1 MLGHGD
7 KFFILRLMTVNPP
20 LLNVN
25 NVRLFLTW
33 LALNNASSLN
43 AAPYSWARETGDE
56 IMQDYFQRFD
66 VDNSGFDFLTYWPY
80 EKGLLPNFLRPKS
93 QRILDQAPK
102 PLTLQML
109 IESAKAGR
117 WLYDLK
123 EA

>member
-1 MLGHGD
+1 MPNNIESTIFEWYQDNYNSKLP
-7 KFFILRLMTVNPP
+7 LSRTQPELSYETRLNTGQYPW
-20 LLNVN
+20 
-25 NVRLFLTW
+25 T
-33 LALNNASSLN
+33 
-43 AAPYSWARETGDE
+43 RETGDE

-66 VDNSGFDFLTYWPY
+66 VDNRGFDFLTYWPY
-80 EKGLLPNFLRPKS
+80 EKGFLPNFLRPKS

-102 PLTLQML
+102 QLTLQML

>member
-1 MLGHGD
+1 MVSDIETAVL
-7 KFFILRLMTVNPP
+7 KWYQENYNARP
-20 LLNVN
+20 LFARTQPELSYE
-25 NVRLFLTW
+25 T
-33 LALNNASSLN
+33 SLN
-43 AAPYSWARETGDE
+43 TGQYPWARETGDE

-66 VDNSGFDFLTYWPY
+66 VDNSGFDFLIYWPY

-102 PLTLQML
+102 PLTLLML